1 MNKLAIVT
9 PSPNNN
15 KRKNNESYS
24 SSKDF
29 NIESNIIAI
38 PTIKDNIKVNIDIY
52 ENDTEDEMDVSKIL
66 AKKKIKMNDDDLN
79 NDTEDEMDESTSSSK
94 LNNENLSI
102 INHSELI
109 ANTASF
115 LYPSPNVISKASNS
129 KAIMLVL
136 CGLPGAGKSTLAATF
151 SNSDEILKRKW
162 EVACQDVL
170 KSRL

>member
-9 PSPNNN
+9 PSPN

-29 NIESNIIAI
+29 NIESSNIIPI
-38 PTIKDNIKVNIDIY
+38 PTIKENIKVNIDIY
-52 ENDTEDEMDVSKIL
+52 ENDTEDEMDVSKSL
-66 AKKKIKMNDDDLN
+66 ANKKIKMNDDDLN
-79 NDTEDEMDESTSSSK
+79 NDAEDEMDESTSSSK
-94 LNNENLSI
+94 LNNEDLSI

-136 CGLPGAGKSTLAATF
+136 CGLPGAGKSTLAASF
-151 SNSDEILKRKW
+151 SNTDEILKRKW
-162 EVACQDVL
+162 EVLCQDVL

>member
-9 PSPNNN
+9 PIKNN

-29 NIESNIIAI
+29 DIESSNIIPI
-38 PTIKDNIKVNIDIY
+38 PTIKVNIDIY
-52 ENDTEDEMDVSKIL
+52 ENDTEDEMDESKSL
-66 AKKKIKMNDDDLN
+66 ANKKTKMNDDDLN
-79 NDTEDEMDESTSSSK
+79 NETEDEKDESTSSSK
-94 LNNENLSI
+94 LNNEDLSI

-151 SNSDEILKRKW
+151 SNTDEILKRKW
-162 EVACQDVL
+162 EVVCQDVL